1 MALPG
6 SLAQRV
12 YLLAHD
18 PDKGKV
24 GMFTE
29 VGAMLRAA
37 ALADLYIGGHLTDER
52 GRAVVHGRPTVG
64 DPVLAG
70 LLEEIAASRPRKWQY
85 WIGKKQ
91 RPTVG
96 AVRRQLGD
104 EGWARLEAYKIVGLF
119 PATKVTP
126 RDPRVRKELVGR
138 VKESLR
144 APVGRVGAADAALVT
159 ISAEAGLTIVLDRK
173 TRRGNRRR
181 LSELSV
187 LTGPIGPALRKAIQ
201 AAHAESGG

>member
-6 SLAQRV
+6 SLTQRV

-37 ALADLYIGGHLTDER
+37 ALADLYLKGHLTDER
-52 GRAVVHGRPTVG
+52 GRAVVHGRPAVS
-64 DPVLAG
+64 DQVLAG
-70 LLEEIAASRPRKWQY
+70 LLEEIAAAKPRKWQH
-85 WIGKKQ
+85 WIGKRH
-91 RPTVG
+91 RPTV
-96 AVRRQLGD
+96 ASVRGQLGD
-104 EGWARLEAYKIVGLF
+104 GGWARLEPYKIVGLF

-138 VKESLR
+138 VKEALR
-144 APVGRVGAADAALVT
+144 APVGRVDPADAALAT
-159 ISAEAGLTIVLDRK
+159 IAAEASLTIVLDRK
-173 TRRGNRRR
+173 TRRASRRR
-181 LSELSV
+181 LLELSV
-187 LTGPIGPALRKAIQ
+187 LTGPIGPALHKAIQ